1 MHDSKIATD
10 NQLGSRPKGGAKDR
24 QIVAGIA
31 AAKAKYPVIQGRG
44 VSRVHELSWPV
55 EGLLVAVRGTTP
67 SGSIRPPQQGQRSAA
82 S

>member
-1 MHDSKIATD
+1 MIRNRDGQPAGVASE
-10 NQLGSRPKGGAKDR
+10 GSAAKDR